1 VNKQNFEVQN
11 ISDMKGEDEEE
22 TGQLHSYY
30 QEAQKYLSEFNWCEE
45 IQSSFFGF
53 GIGGILGV
61 FLFCV
66 KIRKGGNENLWVVVG
81 DLPTV
86 YLVPDNAKNP
96 MDALS
101 IYCDL
106 MDDWI
111 RKANDENFESDVFP
125 IGIVMNHENA
135 ELLRKRIHFIRN
147 NILKSE

>member
-1 VNKQNFEVQN
+1 MNKQDFEVQN
-11 ISDMKGEDEEE
+11 ISDMKGEDEED
-22 TGQLHSYY
+22 TCQLLSYF
-30 QEAQKYLSEFNWCEE
+30 QEAQKYLSGFNWCEE

-61 FLFCV
+61 FFFCV
-66 KIRKGGNENLWVVVG
+66 KIRNGGIENLWVVVG

-101 IYCDL
+101 TYCDL

-111 RKANDENFESDVFP
+111 RKANGENLESDVFP
-125 IGIVMNHENA
+125 IGIEMTHENA
-135 ELLRKRIHFIRN
+135 ELLRKRINFIRK